1 MVFTSFHGAY
11 LTFFWVWFLRGDMYT
26 VRDFLELCL
35 VYLGNSKNV
44 VRCEVVK
51 AGAKF
56 LEDSLADNL
65 FPVFYHSDTSIPW
78 RVFAPFLFGVL
89 SITRIFEI
97 VKTFFS
103 DFRD

>member
-1 MVFTSFHGAY
+1 
-11 LTFFWVWFLRGDMYT
+11 MYT

-56 LEDSLADNL
+56 LEDSLADNF
-65 FPVFYHSDTSIPW
+65 FPVFYHSDTSLPW

-89 SITRIFEI
+89 SIFRYIGI
-97 VKTFFS
+97 VNDFS
-103 DFRD
+103 SAFRNTGGVYK

>member
-1 MVFTSFHGAY
+1 
-11 LTFFWVWFLRGDMYT
+11 MYT

-56 LEDSLADNL
+56 LE
-65 FPVFYHSDTSIPW
+65 
-78 RVFAPFLFGVL
+78 VL
-89 SITRIFEI
+89 LYG
-97 VKTFFS
+97 
-103 DFRD
+103 